1 MSYTK
6 STPGLQVA
14 ISNRQIF
21 KIALPIA
28 ASMVVPQINFITNNI
43 FLGGIDQQSL
53 AVAGITGVYYL
64 MFAVVG
70 GGLNNGLQALIAR
83 RAGEN
88 RPEAIGELFQQGVRI
103 ALGLALAGI
112 LLTYL
117 VAPFILKL
125 ALHNQDHVK
134 LAVHFLYIRIWGL
147 PFLYIY
153 QMRNALLVG
162 INQSRFLVI
171 GTLAETVINIFLDYG
186 LIYGRFGL
194 PQIGFNGAAIASVI
208 AEAGGLVVIF
218 AVMKNNGI
226 IRQLQLFQKKPFSS
240 ATNKLIL
247 QQSAPLVLQYALS
260 IAAWE
265 FFYILIEH
273 HGERDL
279 AISNAMRNIFGL
291 FGCVSW
297 SLAAASNA
305 MVSNI
310 IGQGLQHRVIE
321 LVWKIARLSVGFA
334 VLIFVLLNLVPGT
347 LLQVYAQGPDFI
359 EAAIPVVRIVS
370 GAMILQ
376 SIATV
381 WLNSVVGTGNSK
393 INLISETLAIIVYC
407 LYVYIVL
414 EKLQLSIVWGWVSEW
429 VYWIVIFIPSFW
441 FMMSGKWKNKRI

>member
-1 MSYTK
+1 MS
-6 STPGLQVA
+6 STNNTAGLQVS
-14 ISNRQIF
+14 ITNRQIF
-21 KIALPIA
+21 SIALPIA

-43 FLGGIDQQSL
+43 FLGGLDQQSL

-88 RPEAIGELFQQGVRI
+88 RPEEIGGLFQQGVRI
-103 ALGLALAGI
+103 AMGLALAGI
-112 LLTYL
+112 IITYL
-117 VAPFILKL
+117 VAPFILRMT
-125 ALHNQDHVK
+125 LHNQEHVDM
-134 LAVHFLYIRIWGL
+134 AVRFLYIRIWGL

-171 GTLAETVINIFLDYG
+171 GTLAETLINIFLDYG
-186 LIYGRFGL
+186 LIYGHWGL
-194 PQIGFNGAAIASVI
+194 PALGFDGAAYASVA

-218 AVMKNNGI
+218 AVMRNNGI
-226 IRQLQLFQKKPFSS
+226 IRKLQLFQKKPFSKAVNS
-240 ATNKLIL
+240 LIL
-247 QQSAPLVLQYALS
+247 QQSAPLILQYALS

-291 FGCVSW
+291 FGCVTW
-297 SLAAASNA
+297 SLAATSNA

-310 IGQGLQHRVIE
+310 IGQGLQNRVIE
-321 LVWKIARLSVGFA
+321 LVWKIARLSISFA
-334 VLIFVLLNLVPGT
+334 VIIFILLNLMPG
-347 LLQVYAQGPDFI
+347 LLLGVYGQGPDFI
-359 EAAIPVVRIVS
+359 AAAIPVVRVVS
-370 GAMILQ
+370 AAMILQ

-393 INLISETLAIIVYC
+393 MNLFSESLAIIVYVT
-407 LYVYIVL
+407 YVYIVL
-414 EKLQLSIVWGWVSEW
+414 EKMQLSIVWGWASEC
-429 VYWIVIFIPSFW
+429 VYWITIFTPSFW
-441 FMMSGKWKNKRI
+441 YMMSGKWKHKRI